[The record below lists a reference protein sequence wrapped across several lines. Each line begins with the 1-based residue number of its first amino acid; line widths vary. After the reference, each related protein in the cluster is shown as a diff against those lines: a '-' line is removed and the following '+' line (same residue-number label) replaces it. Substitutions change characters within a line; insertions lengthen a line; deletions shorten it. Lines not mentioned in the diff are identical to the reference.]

1 MVHCNNCNNSNAQY
15 HLCSNCYNNIFKSL
29 YCDGHCGRKCDPSQ
43 RTGSNI
49 IALPWWWY
57 CETCRKKRE
66 NPNLPPNVKREMTED
81 EIDRLL
87 NENKQLKEEN
97 EQWKKKNEDLE
108 KAKENLEKV
117 KGELININEG
127 LEKDKK
133 NLEKVKGELENKN
146 EVLETI
152 QEVFKGTY
160 HEDRKNLEKFYDI
173 IVDIDSL
180 RHMFKG
186 WKVKFT
192 EQGKHNYDIMKEQK
206 VLVVGVVGN
215 RNRGKSFV
223 LSKLSK
229 VNLPDGTSIK
239 TEGISI
245 KYPQMKDDKPAKY
258 ILMDSAG
265 FENALLE
272 TDEFTND
279 PLIKRE
285 DALRRLELIASDKTL
300 TEYFIQNFII
310 QKSNILIVVIGILNY
325 PEQKLLNRIKTE
337 NKNKNKNQ
345 IPPPL
350 FVVHNLQTFSL
361 KKQVEDYIKETLL
374 KSATFKLTAQSS
386 VSRTNEENQN
396 KNNIYFIEE
405 FNNEEDKG
413 TVIYHLILAM
423 HGTEAGNYYNDY
435 AYEFL
440 SKQFDSFPLRNKF
453 PIIDDVK
460 NQFKENSNKTMVNP
474 IESLNEFEESE
485 TEIKLKSVSEEEDKK
500 KLNFKRCLVDE
511 LGFSSFYG
519 ANFDPKYAY
528 YKTLIEKKP
537 YLCIQ
542 VEVPGEAKIS
552 CNAKIVDKNLNIT
565 VKGNKYL
572 TLEDKK
578 RNEKKSEKKTE
589 KEEEKDDII
598 EEKDKDLSFNKREEG
613 EFKLIIKLNPEYY
626 DLKDNHPN
634 KNLTKRTKGLY
645 RFYFPLKDDET
656 PDEEDEDDE

>member
-117 KGELININEG
+117 KGEL
-127 LEKDKK
+127 
-133 NLEKVKGELENKN
+133 ENKN

-152 QEVFKGTY
+152 QEAFKGTY

-192 EQGKHNYDIMKEQK
+192 EQGKENYDIMKEKK

-239 TEGISI
+239 TEGISL
-245 KYPQMKDDKPAKY
+245 KYPEMQKDKPADY

-337 NKNKNKNQ
+337 NKNKNKNLN
-345 IPPPL
+345 PPPL
-350 FVVHNLQTFSL
+350 FVIHNLQTFSL
-361 KKQVEDYIKETLL
+361 KKQVEDYIEETLL
-374 KSATFKLTAQSS
+374 KSATFKLTELKD
-386 VSRTNEENQN
+386 VGRTKEDNKNQN
-396 KNNIYFIEE
+396 QIYFIEE

-423 HGTEAGNYYNDY
+423 HGTEAGNYYNDFV
-435 AYEFL
+435 YEFL
-440 SKQFDSFPLRNKF
+440 SKQFNAFPLRTKF
-453 PIIDDVK
+453 PIIEDVK
-460 NQFKENSNKTMVNP
+460 QQCMENSTKTMVNP

-552 CNAKIVDKNLNIT
+552 CKAKIVDKNLNIT

-578 RNEKKSEKKTE
+578 RNEKKSEKKSEKKTE
-589 KEEEKDDII
+589 KEEENDDII

-626 DLKDNHPN
+626 DLKDNNPN

-645 RFYFPLKDDET
+645 RFYFPLKDDEGSINE
-656 PDEEDEDDE
+656 DDEDDE

>member
-29 YCDGHCGRKCDPSQ
+29 YCDGHCGRKCDPSR

-117 KGELININEG
+117 KGEL
-127 LEKDKK
+127 
-133 NLEKVKGELENKN
+133 ENKN

-152 QEVFKGTY
+152 QEAFKGTY

-192 EQGKHNYDIMKEQK
+192 EQGKENYDIMKEKK

-239 TEGISI
+239 TEGISL
-245 KYPQMKDDKPAKY
+245 KYPEMQKDKPADY

-337 NKNKNKNQ
+337 NKNQ
-345 IPPPL
+345 
-350 FVVHNLQTFSL
+350 
-361 KKQVEDYIKETLL
+361 
-374 KSATFKLTAQSS
+374 
-386 VSRTNEENQN
+386 
-396 KNNIYFIEE
+396 IYFIEE

-423 HGTEAGNYYNDY
+423 HGTEAGNYYNDFV
-435 AYEFL
+435 YEFL
-440 SKQFDSFPLRNKF
+440 SKQFNAFPLRTKF
-453 PIIDDVK
+453 PIIEDVK
-460 NQFKENSNKTMVNP
+460 QQCMENSTKTMVNP

-552 CNAKIVDKNLNIT
+552 CKAKIVDKNLNIT

-589 KEEEKDDII
+589 KEEENDDII
-598 EEKDKDLSFNKREEG
+598 E
-613 EFKLIIKLNPEYY
+613 
-626 DLKDNHPN
+626 
-634 KNLTKRTKGLY
+634 
-645 RFYFPLKDDET
+645 
-656 PDEEDEDDE
+656 